1 MKRDW
6 KISCRSS
13 GEAWISICEKWQPVK
28 GCDLGQQLN
37 YSCIAERGIGLLE
50 EHPLSAEEREREVGE
65 GKTVK
70 ENEYFR
76 AMMDGTQ
83 GGIANHYATT

>member
-1 MKRDW
+1 MKLDW

-13 GEAWISICEKWQPVK
+13 REAWISICEKWKPVK

-37 YSCIAERGIGLLE
+37 YSRIAEKGIGLLKK
-50 EHPLSAEEREREVGE
+50 HPLSAEEKEREVGE
-65 GKTVK
+65 GETVK
-70 ENEYFR
+70 ENESFR

-83 GGIANHYATT
+83 GGIAYHYDTT